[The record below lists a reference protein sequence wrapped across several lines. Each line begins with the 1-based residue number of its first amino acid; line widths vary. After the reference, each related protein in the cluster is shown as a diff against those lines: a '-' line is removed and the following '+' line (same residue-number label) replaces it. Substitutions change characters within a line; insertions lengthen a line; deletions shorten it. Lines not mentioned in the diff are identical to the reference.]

1 VLFRNPRREM
11 VSPMTTALTALVG
24 LLAPPSCA
32 ACRGPTDGRLVCGAC
47 LRALPWMRGHRCPR
61 CALPRHRSGCPAA
74 AAAFDRAWA
83 PLAYEGTARD
93 LVRALKF
100 HAALPLAGLMAA
112 HMAANLPLDL
122 RTFPGGLRPPP
133 DGSPPEASPPGEA
146 VSRLAFGVVPVP
158 PHRGRLRRRGFDPAA
173 LLAAGLAS
181 RAGLPLSPC
190 LRRADR
196 GRRQVGA
203 GRSTRRSAG
212 RFAAVA
218 TAPPPRAAVLV
229 DDVHTTGATLD
240 AAARTL
246 SAAGTTVV
254 GALSYARTLTTPL
267 SSSSHF
273 LISGARN
280 RDVRTA

>member
-1 VLFRNPRREM
+1 
-11 VSPMTTALTALVG
+11 
-24 LLAPPSCA
+24 
-32 ACRGPTDGRLVCGAC
+32 
-47 LRALPWMRGHRCPR
+47 
-61 CALPRHRSGCPAA
+61 
-74 AAAFDRAWA
+74 
-83 PLAYEGTARD
+83 LAYEGTARD

-100 HAALPLAGLMAA
+100 DAALPLAGLMAA

-122 RTFPGGLRPPP
+122 RRPPP
-133 DGSPPEASPPGEA
+133 PPASVPAPLGP
-146 VSRLAFGVVPVP
+146 AFGIVPVP

-173 LLAAGLAS
+173 LLAAGLAA
-181 RAGLPLSPC
+181 RAGLPLHPC

-240 AAARTL
+240 VCARALKAEGAEWVGAITYVRTL
-246 SAAGTTVV
+246 
-254 GALSYARTLTTPL
+254 
-267 SSSSHF
+267 
-273 LISGARN
+273 
-280 RDVRTA
+280 

>member
-1 VLFRNPRREM
+1 
-11 VSPMTTALTALVG
+11 
-24 LLAPPSCA
+24 
-32 ACRGPTDGRLVCGAC
+32 VCGAC
-47 LRALPWMRGHRCPR
+47 LRALPWLRGRRCPR
-61 CALPRHRSGCPAA
+61 CGLPRHRAACPAA

-100 HAALPLAGLMAA
+100 HGALPLAGLMAA
-112 HMAANLPLDL
+112 HLAANLPLDL
-122 RTFPGGLRPPP
+122 RAPPEHLRPPP
-133 DGSPPEASPPGEA
+133 EGSSPGDA
-146 VSRLAFGVVPVP
+146 AAIGIVPVP

-173 LLAAGLAS
+173 LLAAGLAG

-190 LRRADR
+190 LRRMDR

-218 TAPPPRAAVLV
+218 TAPPPRAAMLV

-240 AAARTL
+240 VCARALKAEGAEWVGAITYVRTL
-246 SAAGTTVV
+246 
-254 GALSYARTLTTPL
+254 
-267 SSSSHF
+267 
-273 LISGARN
+273 
-280 RDVRTA
+280 